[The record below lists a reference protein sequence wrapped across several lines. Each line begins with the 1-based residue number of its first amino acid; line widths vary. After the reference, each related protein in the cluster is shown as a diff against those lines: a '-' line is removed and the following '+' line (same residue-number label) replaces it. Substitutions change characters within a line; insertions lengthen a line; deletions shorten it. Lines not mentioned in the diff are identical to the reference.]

1 MKLFSQSI
9 RENLVCKAISR
20 TAKNRQKKKKK
31 EKKKRKRR
39 KIEEEQEEEEE
50 EGKMRTT
57 RSLTETILIT
67 LIKFEVITVT

>member
-20 TAKNRQKKKKK
+20 TAKNRQKKKK

-39 KIEEEQEEEEE
+39 KIEEGEEEK
-50 EGKMRTT
+50 EGGGMRTT
-57 RSLTETILIT
+57 RPLTETILIT

>member
-1 MKLFSQSI
+1 M
-9 RENLVCKAISR
+9 VCKAVSR

-31 EKKKRKRR
+31 KRKKRKRR
-39 KIEEEQEEEEE
+39 KIEEKQKEEEEE